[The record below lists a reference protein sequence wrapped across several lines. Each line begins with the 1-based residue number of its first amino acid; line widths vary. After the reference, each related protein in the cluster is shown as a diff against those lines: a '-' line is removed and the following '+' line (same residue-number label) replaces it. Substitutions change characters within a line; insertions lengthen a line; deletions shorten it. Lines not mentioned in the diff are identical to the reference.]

1 MRHFIQLNI
10 QNSTIIKIL
19 RLRPYGDGVYP
30 GLVPGLRMTL
40 EVTESFLPT
49 VVMTGRQNSI
59 FASLPTSYRL
69 LPTSPLHM
77 RTAVF
82 DSEKSRFIRL
92 NEKNHFQK
100 MKKN

>member
-1 MRHFIQLNI
+1 
-10 QNSTIIKIL
+10 
-19 RLRPYGDGVYP
+19 
-30 GLVPGLRMTL
+30 MTL

-82 DSEKSRFIRL
+82 DSEKPRFIRL